1 MLWIEAI
8 INISAF
14 AGFIGLANRR
24 PKDEQDE
31 LTDQSLAL
39 RALLNS
45 LARLLCSC
53 RADGRAQWLMRVAIM
68 TMSTLST

>member
-24 PKDEQDE
+24 PRNEQD
-31 LTDQSLAL
+31 D
-39 RALLNS
+39 
-45 LARLLCSC
+45 
-53 RADGRAQWLMRVAIM
+53 
-68 TMSTLST
+68 

>member
-24 PKDEQDE
+24 SIG
-31 LTDQSLAL
+31 DQ
-39 RALLNS
+39 
-45 LARLLCSC
+45 
-53 RADGRAQWLMRVAIM
+53 AD
-68 TMSTLST
+68 

>member
-24 PKDEQDE
+24 SIE
-31 LTDQSLAL
+31 DQ
-39 RALLNS
+39 
-45 LARLLCSC
+45 
-53 RADGRAQWLMRVAIM
+53 AD
-68 TMSTLST
+68 

>member
-24 PKDEQDE
+24 SIDNQ
-31 LTDQSLAL
+31 TD
-39 RALLNS
+39 
-45 LARLLCSC
+45 
-53 RADGRAQWLMRVAIM
+53 
-68 TMSTLST
+68 

>member
-24 PKDEQDE
+24 PKEERDD
-31 LTDQSLAL
+31 
-39 RALLNS
+39 
-45 LARLLCSC
+45 
-53 RADGRAQWLMRVAIM
+53 
-68 TMSTLST
+68 

>member
-24 PKDEQDE
+24 SI
-31 LTDQSLAL
+31 DQ
-39 RALLNS
+39 
-45 LARLLCSC
+45 
-53 RADGRAQWLMRVAIM
+53 AD
-68 TMSTLST
+68 